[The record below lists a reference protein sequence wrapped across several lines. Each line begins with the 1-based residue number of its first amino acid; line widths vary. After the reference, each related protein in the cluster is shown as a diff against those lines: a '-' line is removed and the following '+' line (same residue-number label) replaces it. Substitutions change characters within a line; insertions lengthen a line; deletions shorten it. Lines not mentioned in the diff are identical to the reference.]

1 MAEGEKGGAI
11 EHAFQAALSAIVR
24 GSARHAWAVVGVVA
38 LLTLGSVAVLLTVEP
53 NVETDIQAGYFATY
67 DDQAN
72 AFREL
77 RSKVA
82 GVNSEIVYFELKPD
96 AHGYN
101 PFNRTDERVDNVT
114 DVPALL
120 AQEELFNFVKAEF
133 AARAGV
139 DKVLSHTSMAYFYKL
154 IYKQFPEGNFTVPTN
169 PAEHQA
175 VGQLVLAAGGP
186 SINLYHSI
194 NETKPDAARWD
205 AAVMFLI
212 YDPDTSVL
220 SKKATGGLINEI
232 IADYRDLPV
241 GPDCGTLS
249 GACKT
254 YDLWEPAYFDSWGVQ
269 SWIYRID
276 EQVGK
281 EAVLFTGAIFVV
293 IAISLL
299 LLLRNLKRAIIGVV
313 TLAIILVWTLA
324 GMTVGGV
331 SIGFISMAM
340 FPLILGVGADYVI
353 HIMNEFSQ
361 ERGNARDAIEAFDHV
376 GRRGAMALWIA
387 TITTLAGFIVII
399 FSTSPMIVEICWA
412 TLGGITGIYLLSIT
426 FVPALLQ
433 LTLPN
438 ETKEVS
444 RPSDAMGNLGA
455 FIGRHKLA
463 GSAVLVVG
471 TLFFVTQI
479 PRVEYVIGT
488 VEVNLPQKEV
498 WTHADHR
505 AHMLDM
511 YERFQQ
517 TIKATGQE
525 TVITKASAPGGLATK
540 AAVDDM
546 IAIHQAMVADPF
558 VQGAGGAVNS
568 VPFILNL
575 YAILQDGALTAG
587 PAVGQDQVCGQLP
600 PGLPPIPDLPD
611 LPPGLPS
618 AVCPG
623 GTGPA
628 YDPTFAHIKDW
639 TDADVKAAYDDMLG
653 REEFAPLLLTFM
665 DKDYSIAW
673 ALTFVN
679 IPIDQDATEKAD
691 TAFKAVV
698 DTSPNAATSS
708 HYFGT
713 LTGIKKYNDYTN
725 YWLTLSNVVSTIV
738 VLALVLLFT
747 RSWRTVAVVSV
758 PLVLTFVW
766 WVGIL
771 PVLNIDLAF
780 VYLIPT
786 SFITSIGSDYAV
798 HLAYNMHL
806 GTKPREVFRTV
817 GKGVAFSSS
826 TALVSFL
833 IFARGA
839 IRGSYEMFVAC
850 VAAIIIIT
858 VTTFLAV
865 PLFYRW
871 DDHGREGHGP
881 HGGHH
886 GPTATPPDDAR

>member
-1 MAEGEKGGAI
+1 MADGEKGGAI
-11 EHAFQAALSAIVR
+11 EHAFQSALSGIVR
-24 GSARHAWAVVGVVA
+24 GSARHAWAVIGIVA
-38 LLTLGSVAVLLTVEP
+38 LLTVGSVAVLLTVEP

-82 GVNSEIVYFELKPD
+82 GVNSEIVYFELRPD
-96 AHGYN
+96 AVGHN
-101 PFNRTDERVDNVT
+101 PFNDTDERVDNVT

-133 AARAGV
+133 EARAGV
-139 DKVLSHTSMAYFYKL
+139 DKVLSHTSMPYFYKL
-154 IYKQFPEGNFTVPTN
+154 IYKQFPQGNFTVPTS
-169 PAEHQA
+169 PIDHQA
-175 VGQLVLAAGGP
+175 VGQLVIAAGGP

-194 NETKPDAARWD
+194 NQTKDAPARWD
-205 AAVMFLI
+205 AAVMFVI

-220 SKKATGGLINEI
+220 SKKETGGLINEI
-232 IADYRDLPV
+232 IEEYRGLPV
-241 GPDCGTLS
+241 GGVGSAGGSP
-249 GACKT
+249 KT

-293 IAISLL
+293 IAVSLF
-299 LLLRNLKRAIIGVV
+299 LLLRNLKRAIIGVT

-361 ERGNARDAIEAFDHV
+361 ERGNAKDASEAFDFV

-387 TITTLAGFIVII
+387 TITTLAGFVVII

-433 LTLPN
+433 VTLPD
-438 ETKEVS
+438 ETREVS
-444 RPSDAMGNLGA
+444 RPSEAMGNLGA
-455 FIGRHKLA
+455 FIGRHKVTV
-463 GSAVLVVG
+463 GAVLLVATV
-471 TLFFVTQI
+471 FFAAQI

-498 WTHADHR
+498 WTHADDR

-511 YERFQQ
+511 YERFQK

-525 TVITKASAPGGLATK
+525 TVITRAAGPGGLATR

-546 IAIHQAMVADPF
+546 IAIHEAMVADPF

-575 YAILQDGALTAG
+575 YAILEEGAVTAG
-587 PAVGQDQVCGQLP
+587 PAIGQDTVCGQLP
-600 PGLPPIPDLPD
+600 AGLPELPGLPV
-611 LPPGLPS
+611 

-623 GTGPA
+623 GTGA
-628 YDPTFAHIKDW
+628 QYDPTFAHIRDW
-639 TDADVKAAYDDMLG
+639 NDTDIKEAYDDMRA

-665 DKDYSIAW
+665 DEQYSIAW

-679 IPIDQDATEKAD
+679 IPIDQSATDKAD
-691 TAFKAVV
+691 AAFKSVV
-698 DTSPNAATSS
+698 EASPGAASES

-725 YWLTLSNVVSTIV
+725 HWLRLANLVSTVV

-758 PLVLTFVW
+758 PLTLTFVW

-771 PVLNIDLAF
+771 PLLDIDLAF

-806 GTKPREVFRTV
+806 GTKPRDVFRTV
-817 GKGVAFSSS
+817 GKGVAFSST

-833 IFARGA
+833 IFARGS

-865 PLFYRW
+865 PLFYSW
-871 DDHGREGHGP
+871 KDPPGP
-881 HGGHH
+881 PSSR
-886 GPTATPPDDAR
+886 GPP

>member
-1 MAEGEKGGAI
+1 MTSGPEKGGAI
-11 EHAFQAALSAIVR
+11 EHAFQTALSGIVR
-24 GSARHAWAVVGVVA
+24 GSARHAWAVISIVA
-38 LLTLGSVAVLLTVEP
+38 LLTVGSVAVLLTVEP

-67 DDQAN
+67 DEQAN

-96 AHGYN
+96 ARGYN
-101 PFNRTDERVDNVT
+101 PFNQTDERVDNVT

-133 AARAGV
+133 AARAEV
-139 DKVLSHTSMAYFYKL
+139 DKVSSHTSLAYFYKL
-154 IYKQFPEGNFTVPTN
+154 IYKQFPQNNFTVPTN
-169 PAEHQA
+169 PADHA
-175 VGQLVLAAGGP
+175 IVGQLVLSAGGP
-186 SINLYHSI
+186 SINLYHST
-194 NETKPDAARWD
+194 NETKPAAQAWD
-205 AAVMFLI
+205 AAVMFII

-220 SKKATGGLINEI
+220 SKKETGGLINEI
-232 IADYRDLPV
+232 IEDYRELPV
-241 GPDCGTLS
+241 GGVGAAS
-249 GACKT
+249 GAAKT
-254 YDLWEPAYFDSWGVQ
+254 YDLWEPAYLDSWGVQ

-293 IAISLL
+293 IALSLL

-313 TLAIILVWTLA
+313 TLGIILVWTLA

-361 ERGNARDAIEAFDHV
+361 ERGNAKDAIEAFDHV

-387 TITTLAGFIVII
+387 TITTLAGFVVII

-412 TLGGITGIYLLSIT
+412 TLGGISGIYLLSIT

-433 LTLPN
+433 ITLPN
-438 ETKEVS
+438 ETREVS
-444 RPSDAMGNLGA
+444 RPSEAMGNLGA
-455 FIGRHKLA
+455 FIGRHEA
-463 GSAVLVVG
+463 IFAAVLLVG
-471 TLFFVTQI
+471 TIFFAIQI

-498 WTHADHR
+498 WTHKDHR

-517 TIKATGQE
+517 NIKATGQE
-525 TVITKASAPGGLATK
+525 TVISQATGPGGLATK

-546 IAIHQAMVADPF
+546 ISIHQAMVADPF

-575 YAILQDGALTAG
+575 YAILQDGVVTAG
-587 PAVGQDQVCGQLP
+587 PAIGLDTACGTLP
-600 PGLPPIPDLPD
+600 PGLPDLPELPD
-611 LPPGLPS
+611 LPPGVPS
-618 AVCPG
+618 SVCPG

-628 YDPTFAHIKDW
+628 YDPTFAHIQDW
-639 TDADVKAAYDDMLG
+639 TDQNVKDAYADMLA
-653 REEFAPLLLTFM
+653 REEFRPLLLTFM
-665 DKDYSIAW
+665 DKDASIAW
-673 ALTFVN
+673 ALTFVS

-691 TAFKAVV
+691 AAFKAVV
-698 DTSPNAATSS
+698 ETSPNAATDS

-725 YWLTLSNVVSTIV
+725 YWLKLANIVSTIV

-758 PLVLTFVW
+758 PLTLTFIW

-771 PVLNIDLAF
+771 PVLDIDLAF

-817 GKGVAFSSS
+817 GKGVAFSSM
-826 TALVSFL
+826 TALVSFA

-865 PLFYRW
+865 PLFYSW
-871 DDHGREGHGP
+871 KE
-881 HGGHH
+881 
-886 GPTATPPDDAR
+886 TPDKAK